1 MKSLLDL
8 QLVELLRKYV
18 GRVEGEMSTAAEG
31 RAFMS
36 VIAR

>member
-18 GRVEGEMSTAAEG
+18 GRVEGQMSTEGEG
-31 RAFMS
+31 RALMS
-36 VIAR
+36 IVTR